1 MSDRTETPAAE
12 APATEEGR
20 PGRTRRTRRRIIVPL
35 ALVTVIGGS
44 GALAAT
50 RPWEHRALAPAHSP
64 VGHETVEV
72 RKGSLSSGI
81 QVGGAL
87 AYDATTAVIPSGRG
101 TLTALPAVG
110 TVVKPGATLYEVDGK
125 PVVLLRGDRPMWRDL
140 GPDTGDGP
148 DVEQL
153 ERNLIDLGHANGLG
167 LKADRKFTADTATAV
182 KRWQK
187 ALGVQQTGTVTLG
200 SVVMLPQQ
208 TARVQQVDA
217 KLGSAIGSTAVM
229 TVTST
234 DLVAIVQPADN
245 QTSRFKPDGRVTV
258 KLADGTTVGGRI
270 RSLIRGGAGGGGGN
284 GPGGEGGGG
293 NPEKTTVTIALDS
306 QQQPQQAGPS
316 TVTVTVVGDTAEDA
330 LIVPVTALIALDGG
344 GYGVKVADGA
354 TTRLVQVRLGLV
366 ADAKAQITGDIRAGD
381 QVVVPA

>member
-1 MSDRTETPAAE
+1 MGDRIETTAAE
-12 APATEEGR
+12 HTVTGGP
-20 PGRTRRTRRRIIVPL
+20 RRTRRRIVVPL
-35 ALVTVIGGS
+35 ALVAVLGAS
-44 GALAAT
+44 GVLAAT
-50 RPWEHRALAPAHSP
+50 RPWEHRASAPAHSP

-87 AYDATTAVIPSGRG
+87 AYDAPTPVVAAGRG

-153 ERNLIDLGHANGLG
+153 ERNLVDLGYANGLG
-167 LKADRKFTADTATAV
+167 LKADRKFTVDTATAV

-187 ALGVQQTGTVTLG
+187 ALGVPQTGTVALG

-217 KLGSAIGSTAVM
+217 KLGSAVGSTAVM

-234 DLVAIVQPADN
+234 DLVATVQPADN

-258 KLADGTTVGGRI
+258 KLSDGSTVDGRI
-270 RSLIRGGAGGGGGN
+270 RSLIRGSAGGGGGN

-293 NPEKTTVTIALDS
+293 GGGTEKTTVTIALDS
-306 QQQPQQAGPS
+306 QQQAQQAGPS

-344 GYGVKVADGA
+344 GYGVKVIDGA

-381 QVVVPA
+381 RVVVPV

>member
-1 MSDRTETPAAE
+1 MSDRTETPA
-12 APATEEGR
+12 TEIGR

-35 ALVTVIGGS
+35 ALVAVIGGS

-50 RPWEHRALAPAHSP
+50 RPWEHLASAPAHSP

-87 AYDATTAVIPSGRG
+87 AYDAPTAVVPSGSG

-153 ERNLIDLGHANGLG
+153 ERNLIDLGYANGLG

-208 TARVQQVDA
+208 TARVQQLDA
-217 KLGSAIGSTAVM
+217 KLGSAVGSTAVM
-229 TVTST
+229 TVTGT
-234 DLVAIVQPADN
+234 DLVATVQPADN

-258 KLADGTTVGGRI
+258 KLADGSTVGGRI
-270 RSLIRGGAGGGGGN
+270 RSLIRGGTGGGNGN

-293 NPEKTTVTIALDS
+293 PEKTTVTIALDS

-316 TVTVTVVGDTAEDA
+316 TVTVTVVGETAEDA

-366 ADAKAQITGDIRAGD
+366 ADAKAQITGDVRAGD
-381 QVVVPA
+381 RVVVPA